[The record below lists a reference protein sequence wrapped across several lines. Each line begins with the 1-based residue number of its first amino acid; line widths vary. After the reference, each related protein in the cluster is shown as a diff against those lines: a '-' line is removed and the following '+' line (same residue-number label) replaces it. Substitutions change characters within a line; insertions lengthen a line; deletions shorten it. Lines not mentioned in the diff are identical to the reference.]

1 MSELIEEARTK
12 LDEESRKKDYAEAL
26 DLIMDLA
33 VELPTYQR
41 NDCVAYSPSLID
53 YKSLNQNPTAFAGV
67 IDKLWELDYVD

>member
-1 MSELIEEARTK
+1 MIQDCGNHSAEQDCCRTAIYAK
-12 LDEESRKKDYAEAL
+12 ALDEVMK
-26 DLIMDLA
+26 LA

-41 NDCVAYSPSLID
+41 NDCVAYSPALID